1 MASTSF
7 GDSNSG
13 FQVGNNNGSIEAQ
26 FHVTA
31 ERSKLYN
38 TQGGAVFNVNLTA
51 NRDINIHNIV
61 TIQPLAQSLYKSL
74 FNSSDLFAQVRNE
87 LGLLVSVLNLTQEH
101 TPKFQPDDPRLSELD
116 DARDKCHDAL
126 RELVQLK
133 DHFDDVGPQSQVT
146 WERLGWGVEELVEI
160 RTKLSIYIQALNVI
174 NCSISRS
181 SIENVERMLKTFISE
196 IRIGKRESAAMSSAS
211 NGSLTADERET
222 WRQLRKE
229 LRDIG
234 ITPEI
239 FAQHRGFILV
249 SLQTLLTEEERE
261 DYPVNLETPGSA
273 LEESTSERLPGAT
286 TRASKMAIGEDPGH
300 SLQTHRQFVTR

>member
-31 ERSKLYN
+31 KRSKLYN
-38 TQGGAVFNVNLTA
+38 TQGGAVFNGNLTA

-116 DARDKCHDAL
+116 DARDKFHDAL

-133 DHFDDVGPQSQVT
+133 DHFDDVGPQSQIT
-146 WERLGWGVEELVEI
+146 WERLGWGVEELHFKV
-160 RTKLSIYIQALNVI
+160 
-174 NCSISRS
+174 
-181 SIENVERMLKTFISE
+181 
-196 IRIGKRESAAMSSAS
+196 
-211 NGSLTADERET
+211 
-222 WRQLRKE
+222 
-229 LRDIG
+229 
-234 ITPEI
+234 
-239 FAQHRGFILV
+239 
-249 SLQTLLTEEERE
+249 
-261 DYPVNLETPGSA
+261 
-273 LEESTSERLPGAT
+273 
-286 TRASKMAIGEDPGH
+286 
-300 SLQTHRQFVTR
+300 